1 MSRQRTIHLSTRA
14 LSAIRPHDAL
24 SPRINQLLERYLA
37 LVGAAGSTDDGVIAK
52 TVRDYAAEDA
62 RDLMEARR
70 AALV

>member
-14 LSAIRPHDAL
+14 LAAIRPHDAL

-37 LVGAAGSTDDGVIAK
+37 LVGAAGSLDDGVIAK

-62 RDLMEARR
+62 RDVR
-70 AALV
+70 AAAEVAR